1 MKDTKLFTVATA
13 HLDTVWRWSLAKT
26 IEEYLI
32 DTISKNFCLFENYD
46 NYRFNF
52 EGAFRYELIE
62 EYYPNLFKDIQK
74 YAKLKK
80 WNPIGAEYENGDVNI
95 PSPEA
100 VIRNILIGNN
110 YFEKNFGITNNE
122 LFLPDCFGFNLALP
136 TIMKHCNIKGF
147 VTQKIAYG
155 CCTEL
160 PFKFGIWKGVD
171 SSEVYAVT
179 DAGSYKHS
187 FDQIQTDESVYE
199 KIADNY
205 NKSSIPFALHL
216 YGTGDKGGAPDEKS
230 VWSVNDEIQRN
241 KTNATK
247 VFSSTPDEF
256 FEEIDSLN
264 DNDKKMLPKYDGEF
278 LMTSHG
284 VGCYTSRCILKYL
297 NRKCETIADATERSL
312 VFSNILNGLPYPKS
326 NMNTAW
332 KKIITH
338 HFHDD
343 ITGTSTMEVVNDS
356 IADYYSAISMMKNE
370 LLASAKSMAE
380 TADTSFCDDCAII
393 VFNPTQFERY
403 ETIETAVKI
412 KHNANYIKVFDSNN
426 TELKSQVISKKGK
439 NFKIA
444 FSAKLKPL
452 SYTAFSVV
460 PSEIPCK
467 TESDLKV
474 TNHSLENSKY
484 LVRFNKNG
492 DIASVFDKKLQKEIL
507 KKPIKIAL
515 MKDNGD
521 LAYPSWEIAKSDID
535 KEPVAYANSP
545 VFEIAEKGVAKISI
559 KISRSLDYATK
570 IVQTVSLSSES
581 EYIEINNFVNWQ
593 SRRSM
598 LKTEFSFNAENYY
611 ATYDL
616 GAGTV
621 KRSTNTE
628 NLYEVPAQKWADLT
642 NLNNDYGV
650 SVISKDKT
658 GWDKPDNST
667 LRLTCIHTPAGAYT
681 KESRQDLQDIGKNT
695 YSFAIYSH
703 ENDAQNGVS
712 KTAENFCQ
720 KPIAFQTTSKSKGIG
735 KSEIEFLSISNDNV
749 ILRALKMSENDN
761 SIILRVNETAGKS
774 HDNVKI
780 SFNFE
785 LLNACE
791 TDGVEKA
798 KHNINFDKN
807 SICINIK
814 PFEIKTFKLNFK
826 TQKEQ
831 KSNEY
836 TYLNLDFNADGVTK
850 NSERRRTILAA
861 SGCSLPYEQ
870 FPKEITAGLSKF
882 QLADKDSM
890 RTVLI
895 PHGEEFEMPN
905 GTNSILILGASMAK
919 DKELCFYTDNLE
931 RKVTFYDFSEP
942 IGQCDMEALNQKAY
956 VKDATLGIEFSHTH
970 HPLDDNFNHKVRF
983 FIYEIE
989 VNKQKTLKLTDDN
1002 RTVILAITAV
1012 KKSSSIK
1019 LTSNLTDDFE
1029 KNFEETEIA
1038 LGEKLIDNLDNVTIR
1053 FGKIK
1058 KQKNK
1063 NKNNGWKKNNIISNI
1078 IQSYTEKD

>member
-26 IEEYLI
+26 IEDYLI
-32 DTISKNFCLFENYD
+32 DTISKNFYLFENYE
-46 NYRFNF
+46 NYKFNF

-62 EYYPNLFKDIQK
+62 EYYPDLFKDIQK

-80 WNPIGAEYENGDVNI
+80 WNPVGAEYENGDVNI

-100 VIRNILIGNN
+100 IIRNILIGND
-110 YFEKNFGITNNE
+110 YFEKKFGITNNE
-122 LFLPDCFGFNLALP
+122 LFLPDCFGFNSALP
-136 TIMKHCNIKGF
+136 SIMKHCGLKGF

-155 CCTEL
+155 CCEEL
-160 PFKFGIWKGVD
+160 PFKFGVWKGVD

-179 DAGSYKHS
+179 DAGSYRHS

-205 NKSSIPFALHL
+205 NKSSVPFALHL

-230 VWSVNDEIQRN
+230 VWSVNDEIKRN

-256 FEEIDSLN
+256 FEEIDLLS

-278 LMTSHG
+278 LMTHHG

-297 NRKCETIADATERSL
+297 NKKCETIADATERSL
-312 VFSNILNGLPYPKS
+312 VFANVLNGAPYPKS
-326 NMNTAW
+326 NMHTVW
-332 KKIITH
+332 KKIVSH

-343 ITGTSTMEVVNDS
+343 ITGTATMEVINDS
-356 IADYYSAISMMKNE
+356 VADYYSAISIMKNE

-380 TADTSFCDDCAII
+380 TIDTSFCTDSAI
-393 VFNPTQFERY
+393 VVYNPTQFEKY
-403 ETIETAVKI
+403 ETVETNVKI
-412 KHNANYIKVFDSNN
+412 QHNSKYVKVFDSNN
-426 TELKSQVISKKGK
+426 NELKSQVISKKGK

-460 PSEIPCK
+460 PSEVPCK
-467 TESDLKV
+467 IESDLKV

-484 LVRFNKNG
+484 FVRFNKNG
-492 DIASVFDKKLQKEIL
+492 DIASIFDKELQTEIL
-507 KKPIKIAL
+507 KKPIKTAL
-515 MKDNGD
+515 LKDNGD
-521 LAYPSWEIAKSDID
+521 LAYPSWEISKNDID
-535 KEPVAYANSP
+535 KEPVAYANTP
-545 VFEIAEKGVAKISI
+545 DFEIEQNGASKISI
-559 KISRSLDYATK
+559 KITRSLDYATK

-581 EYIEINNFVNWQ
+581 NHIEVNNFVNWQ

-598 LKTEFSFNAENYY
+598 LKTEFGFNAENYY

-616 GAGTV
+616 GLGAV

-642 NLNNDYGV
+642 NLNNEYGV

-681 KESRQDLQDIGKNT
+681 KESRQDLQDIGKNIF
-695 YSFAIYSH
+695 SFAVYSH
-703 ENDAQNGVS
+703 KNGFENGVS

-720 KPIAFQTTSKSKGIG
+720 KPIAFQTTSKTKGIG
-735 KSEIEFLSISNDNV
+735 KSELEFLNISNENIV
-749 ILRALKMSENDN
+749 LRALKMSENDS
-761 SIILRVNETAGKS
+761 SIILRVNETSGKS
-774 HDNVKI
+774 QENVKI
-780 SFNFE
+780 SFATEIVNAFE
-785 LLNACE
+785 TN
-791 TDGVEKA
+791 GVEKEE
-798 KHNINFDKN
+798 KDTNFDKN
-807 SICINIK
+807 SICFDIG
-814 PFEIKTFKLNFK
+814 PFELKTFKINFK
-826 TQKEQ
+826 IPNKKDT
-831 KSNEY
+831 NEY
-836 TYLNLDFNADGVTK
+836 TYINLDCNADGVTK

-870 FPKEITAGLSKF
+870 FPSEVTAGLSKF
-882 QLADKDSM
+882 KLADKNSM

-895 PHGEEFEMPN
+895 PHSQKFEIPN
-905 GTNSILILGASMAK
+905 GTNSILILGASMAN
-919 DKELCFYTDNLE
+919 DKELCFYTDSLE
-931 RKVTFYDFSEP
+931 RKLTFFDFSEP

-956 VKDATLGIEFSHTH
+956 IKNAVLGIEFSHTH
-970 HPLDDNFNHKVRF
+970 HPLDDNFNHKARF
-983 FIYEIE
+983 FVYEIE
-989 VNKQKTLKLTDDN
+989 INKQNTLKLPDDN
-1002 RTVILAITAV
+1002 RTVILAMTAV
-1012 KKSSSIK
+1012 KKSSSVK
-1019 LTSNLTDDFE
+1019 LTSDLTYDFSKQIE
-1029 KNFEETEIA
+1029 KTEVA
-1038 LGEKLIDNLDNVTIR
+1038 LGEKIIDNLDNVTIR

-1058 KQKNK
+1058 KQNNK